1 MPTVS
6 ANPSPLGRNLAG
18 PAGGA
23 GGAGEGPS
31 DGGVRS
37 IVNDELFVASTLP
50 ARSFA
55 LKVTVWRPSVLTRIG
70 PVTGANAAPSTAASS
85 RATPLSASTEV
96 GVTVTSVRKN
106 LGSPCVPPSATL
118 DVGAVRSTLKLIV
131 RLGPTLPA
139 RSTVAYVRVC

>member
-6 ANPSPLGRNLAG
+6 ANPSPFGENVAG
-18 PAGGA
+18 DAV
-23 GGAGEGPS
+23 GAGEGPS

-70 PVTGANAAPSTAASS
+70 PVTGANAAPSTAAAS
-85 RATPLSASTEV
+85 RAPPLSASTEV

-106 LGSPCVPPSATL
+106 PGSPCVPPSATL

-131 RLGPTLPA
+131 RLRPAFPGPATA
-139 RSTVAYVRVC
+139 RALGGG

>member
-6 ANPSPLGRNLAG
+6 ANPSPLGENVAG
-18 PAGGA
+18 EAV
-23 GGAGEGPS
+23 GAGELPS

-55 LKVTVWRPSVLTRIG
+55 LKVTVWRPSVLTTMG

-96 GVTVTSVRKN
+96 GVAVTTVRKKP
-106 LGSPCVPPSATL
+106 GSPCVPPSATL

>member
-6 ANPSPLGRNLAG
+6 ANPSPFGENVAG
-18 PAGGA
+18 DAV
-23 GGAGEGPS
+23 GAGEGPS

-55 LKVTVWRPSVLTRIG
+55 LKVTVWRPSVLTTMG

-85 RATPLSASTEV
+85 RATPLSAPTEV
-96 GVTVTSVRKN
+96 GVAGTSGRKKP
-106 LGSPCVPPSATL
+106 GAPCVPASATL
-118 DVGAVRSTLKLIV
+118 EVGAVRSTLKAML
-131 RLGPTLPA
+131 RDGPTLPA
-139 RSTVAYVRVC
+139 RSAVAYVSVC

>member
-6 ANPSPLGRNLAG
+6 ANPSPFGENVAG
-18 PAGGA
+18 DAVGA
-23 GGAGEGPS
+23 GGGPS

-70 PVTGANAAPSTAASS
+70 PVTGANAAPSTAGSS
-85 RATPLSASTEV
+85 RAAPPAAAAGG
-96 GVTVTSVRKN
+96 GVA
-106 LGSPCVPPSATL
+106 GA
-118 DVGAVRSTLKLIV
+118 AVR
-131 RLGPTLPA
+131 
-139 RSTVAYVRVC
+139 

>member
-6 ANPSPLGRNLAG
+6 ANPSPFGENVAG
-18 PAGGA
+18 DAV
-23 GGAGEGPS
+23 GAGEGPS

-106 LGSPCVPPSATL
+106 PGSPCVPPSATL

-131 RLGPTLPA
+131 RLRA
-139 RSTVAYVRVC
+139 TVAAPSAGAVARVGLE